1 MPQHAAPPMQGVS
14 RIMYKRSSENSGALY
29 YISLI
34 LLTFCFA
41 LMPLLTAAIMYCLYR
56 RLSHLIQ

>member
-1 MPQHAAPPMQGVS
+1 
-14 RIMYKRSSENSGALY
+14 MYKRSSENSGALY